1 MSPVSTAAAVSTV
14 STVQPGTSASI
25 APVVS
30 VASDAD
36 APGWDRFVSQHA
48 QATGYHSWAWRH
60 VFERALGHE
69 AIYLIAR
76 GDGRDNITGVLPLV
90 LINGFLFGRTLTSL
104 PFVNYGGV
112 VAASNEAAQALLDAA
127 SDLARTRRC
136 RHIELRHFARQFPAL
151 PCKQHKVTMLL
162 DLELSGWD
170 RLDRKVRNQIRKAQ
184 KSELIAEEGGAD
196 LVDPFYAVLARNMRD
211 LGTPVL
217 ARKVFVEILRE
228 FPDRARLHVVRL
240 HGVPVAAGLS
250 FQTHRTIEVPWA
262 SSVRDYNGLC
272 SNHLLYWSIIEFAR
286 NRGCSVLDFGRS
298 TPGEGTY
305 KFKEQWGA
313 RAVPLHWEYQLSSG
327 SAVPNASPTNPK
339 FRFAIELWRRLP
351 LAVANR
357 LGPPIVRTIP

>member
-1 MSPVSTAAAVSTV
+1 MSPVSTAAPV
-14 STVQPGTSASI
+14 STVQPRTSPPI
-25 APVVS
+25 APLVS
-30 VASDAD
+30 VASEAD
-36 APGWDRFVSQHA
+36 APAWDRFVSEHP
-48 QATGYHSWAWRH
+48 QATGYHAWAWRH

-76 GDGRDNITGVLPLV
+76 GDGRGDMAGVLPLV
-90 LINGFLFGRTLTSL
+90 LIDGLLFGRTLTSL

-112 VAASNEAAQALLDAA
+112 VAASDEAAQALLDAA

-136 RHIELRHFARQFPAL
+136 RHVELRHIARQFPAL

-184 KSELIAEEGGAD
+184 KSELSVEVGGAD

-217 ARKVFVEILRE
+217 ARNVFVEVLRV
-228 FPDRARLHVVRL
+228 FPDRARLHVIRL

-262 SSVRDYNGLC
+262 SSVRDYNNLC

-286 NRGCSVLDFGRS
+286 ARGCTVLDFGRS
-298 TPGEGTY
+298 TRGEGTY

-327 SAVPNASPTNPK
+327 SVVPNASPTNPK